1 MREWV
6 LAANLS
12 NQQCRGVV
20 SLKLDINTLLEVSN
34 LLVSP
39 HVADFIFLAF
49 VKTRDLAK
57 VSGLGNGSVE
67 RVHHED
73 VDSALGAAGVVFG
86 GVGLV
91 PCPGWIDPPFVRE
104 RGCTPGIVLVE
115 SKELPVL
122 QDSKI
127 SIVDSV

>member
-6 LAANLS
+6 FAADLS

-39 HVADFIFLAF
+39 HVANFVFLAF
-49 VKTRDLAK
+49 VKAGDLAK
-57 VSGLGNGSVE
+57 VGGLGNGFVE
-67 RVHHED
+67 RVHYED
-73 VDSALGAAGVVFG
+73 VNSALGAARVVFG

-91 PCPGWIDPPFVRE
+91 PCPGWIDPPLVRE

-122 QDSKI
+122 QDSEI
-127 SIVDSV
+127 FIVDSV